1 VNSPG
6 SRGGAL
12 MEQSTQEPKVDGA
25 PDTSAGAAEGRR
37 GLRAADIG
45 YRYALVFGWLAMAVV
60 FAILRP
66 STFLT
71 GATVQIVFGSQSVLV
86 VLTLSLLITL
96 AVGEFDLSV
105 ASTMGLAAT
114 LIAVLNGEHGVPV
127 FWAILAALA
136 AGCIVGA
143 VNGVL
148 VVNVGVDAIVAT
160 LGMGTLLLGIALAIS
175 NSLTIGNISQGLQN
189 ATNNHFLGLPKSFWY
204 GMVIAA
210 IFWYVLQHTPLGRH
224 LLFVGRNRDV
234 SRLAG
239 IRVERIRFGAFVACG
254 FVAALAGVILAGT
267 LGAFQASTS
276 PDFLLPAF
284 AAAFLG
290 STVVNPGRFNPWG
303 SVIAIY
309 FLITGITGLELL
321 GLSGWIEQV
330 FYGAALMAAV
340 TLSTLVRRR
349 FVD

>member
-1 VNSPG
+1 MRQPTEE
-6 SRGGAL
+6 SRSTLPRRSGAIDSGG
-12 MEQSTQEPKVDGA
+12 
-25 PDTSAGAAEGRR
+25 GRR
-37 GLRAADIG
+37 LGAGDIV
-45 YRYALVFGWLAMAVV
+45 YRYALVFGWLAMASV

-66 STFLT
+66 DTFLT
-71 GATVQIVFGSQSVLV
+71 GATVQIIFGSQSVLV
-86 VLTLSLLITL
+86 VLTLALLVTL
-96 AVGEFDLSV
+96 TVGEFDLSV
-105 ASTMGLAAT
+105 ASTMGIAAT
-114 LIAVLNGEHGVPV
+114 VIAVLNGEHGVPV
-127 FWAILAALA
+127 VWTILAALG

-143 VNGVL
+143 VNGFF
-148 VVNVGVDAIVAT
+148 VVNIGVDAIVAT
-160 LGMGTLLLGIALAIS
+160 LGMATLVLGIALAIS
-175 NSLTIGNISQGLQN
+175 NSLTIGNISQGLQKV
-189 ATNNHFLGLPKSFWY
+189 TSNHFLGLPRSFWY

-224 LLFVGRNRDV
+224 MLFVGRNRDV

-239 IRVERIRFGAFVACG
+239 IRVDRIRLGAFAAGG
-254 FVAALAGVILAGT
+254 FVSALAGVILAGT
-267 LGAFQASTS
+267 LGAFQASTA

-330 FYGAALMAAV
+330 FYGTALMAAV
-340 TLSTLVRRR
+340 TVSTLVRRR

>member
-1 VNSPG
+1 MGDGLDARS
-6 SRGGAL
+6 GG
-12 MEQSTQEPKVDGA
+12 P
-25 PDTSAGAAEGRR
+25 EGVWR
-37 GLRAADIG
+37 LRAADLV
-45 YRYALVFGWLAMAVV
+45 YRYALVFGWLAMAAV

-66 STFLT
+66 NTFLT
-71 GATVQIVFGSQSVLV
+71 GATVQIIFGSQSVLL
-86 VLTLSLLITL
+86 VLTLALLVTL

-114 LIAVLNGEHGVPV
+114 VIAVLNGEHGVPV
-127 FWAILAALA
+127 VWTILVALT

-148 VVNVGVDAIVAT
+148 VVKVGVDAIVAT
-160 LGMGTLLLGIALAIS
+160 LGMGTLLVGIALAIS
-175 NSLTIGNISQGLQN
+175 NSVTIGGISQGLQN
-189 ATNNHFLGLPKSFWY
+189 ATTNHFLGLPRSFWY
-204 GMVIAA
+204 GIVIAA
-210 IFWYVLQHTPLGRH
+210 IFWYVLEHTPLGRH

-239 IRVERIRFGAFVACG
+239 LHVERIRFGAFVACG
-254 FVAALAGVILAGT
+254 FVSALAGVILAGT
-267 LGAFQASTS
+267 LGAFQASTA

-290 STVVNPGRFNPWG
+290 STVVKPGRFNPWG
-303 SVIAIY
+303 SAIAIY

>member
-1 VNSPG
+1 
-6 SRGGAL
+6 
-12 MEQSTQEPKVDGA
+12 MDQSAQEPRVDVG
-25 PDTSAGAAEGRR
+25 PGVPPGPPEGGRR
-37 GLRAADIG
+37 LRAADIV
-45 YRYALVFGWLAMAVV
+45 YRYALVFAWLAMAAV

-66 STFLT
+66 NTFLT
-71 GATVQIVFGSQSVLV
+71 GATVQIIFGSQSVLL
-86 VLTLSLLITL
+86 VLTLALLVTL

-114 LIAVLNGEHGVPV
+114 LIAVLNGEHGVAV
-127 FWAILAALA
+127 GWTILVALA

-160 LGMGTLLLGIALAIS
+160 LGMGTLLVGVALAIS
-175 NSLTIGNISQGLQN
+175 NSVTIGGISQGLQN
-189 ATNNHFLGLPKSFWY
+189 ATNNHFLGLPRSFWY
-204 GMVIAA
+204 GMLIAA
-210 IFWYVLQHTPLGRH
+210 MFWYVLEHTPLGRH

-239 IRVERIRFGAFVACG
+239 LRVDRIRFGAFVACG
-254 FVAALAGVILAGT
+254 FVSALAGVILAGT
-267 LGAFQASTS
+267 LGAFQASTA

-303 SVIAIY
+303 AAIAIY

-340 TLSTLVRRR
+340 TLSTLVRKR